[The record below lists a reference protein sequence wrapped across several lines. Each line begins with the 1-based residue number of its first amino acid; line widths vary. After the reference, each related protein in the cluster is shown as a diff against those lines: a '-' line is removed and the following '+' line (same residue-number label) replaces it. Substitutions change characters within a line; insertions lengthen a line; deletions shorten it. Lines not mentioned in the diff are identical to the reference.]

1 MDSLEETQTL
11 GKIKGRR
18 RRGQQMG
25 GHYHQ
30 LDEHNKL
37 EQTREIVKDEG
48 AGELRLVRS
57 QGIEHSKLEQ
67 TQEIVKD
74 EGAGV
79 LQFVRSQGIAHD
91 LGIK

>member
-1 MDSLEETQTL
+1 MRVNKWPWLSVW
-11 GKIKGRR
+11 GGRVSKGRVTQR
-18 RRGQQMG
+18 TDCILG
-25 GHYHQ
+25 GTPGKS
-30 LDEHNKL
+30 LK
-37 EQTREIVKDEG
+37 
-48 AGELRLVRS
+48 LVRCY
-57 QGIEHSKLEQ
+57 LVFFFFFEQ